1 MKRRVLFCLISLFII
16 SLRTAGFDPVFAE
29 PPKIVK
35 FATLAPQGSV
45 WLNVVDDI
53 AEEIRKKSEGKLRF
67 KIYAGGIA
75 GDEIDILRKM
85 MVGQLHCAGF
95 TSMGLG
101 EILSEVRVFDLPFFF
116 NEYDEIDFIKNKLND
131 RFTKEFEDKGF
142 ILLGWADVGFVYLF
156 SNKKIDTMEALRST
170 KMWIWG
176 RDPVAKALFDSIGLS
191 PVPLSVTD
199 VMTSLQTGLIDSF
212 YASPLGAV
220 ALQWFTKTKYMLDL
234 PLANSVGA
242 ILMSK
247 KYYDSIEPDLQV
259 LLKTVFKTNMERLTI
274 LTRDDNKESI
284 EVIRK
289 SGVELIS
296 LSDENLKEFKM
307 ISKKA
312 SEIVEGKLFPPALI
326 ADIKRDL
333 EEFRRIKELGLRIKD

>member
-1 MKRRVLFCLISLFII
+1 MKRLILFCFVSLFIV
-16 SLRTAGFDPVFAE
+16 SLRTAGFVPVFAD

-35 FATLAPQGSV
+35 FATLAPQGST

-53 AEEIRKKSEGKLRF
+53 ADELREKSEGKLRF

-95 TSMGLG
+95 TSVGLG

-116 NEYDEIDFIKNKLND
+116 NKYDEIDFIRNKLND
-131 RFTKEFEDKGF
+131 RFTKGFEENGF
-142 ILLGWADVGFVYLF
+142 VLLGWADVGFIYLF
-156 SNKKIDTMEALRST
+156 SNRKIDTLDALRST

-176 RDPVAKALFDSIGLS
+176 KDPVAKALFDSIGLH

-220 ALQWFTKTKYMLDL
+220 ALQWFTKVKYMLDL
-234 PLANSVGA
+234 PLANAVGA

-247 KYYDSIEPDLQV
+247 KYYDSIEPDLQI
-259 LLKTVFKTNMERLTI
+259 LLKTIFKDHMERLTK

-284 EVIRK
+284 EEIK
-289 SGVELIS
+289 KYGVELIS
-296 LSDENLKEFKM
+296 LSDQNFKEFS
-307 ISKKA
+307 IASKKA
-312 SEIVEGKLFPPALI
+312 CEIVEGKLFPPTLI
-326 ADIKRDL
+326 ADIKKDL
-333 EEFRRIKELGLRIKD
+333 EEYRKNKNKN